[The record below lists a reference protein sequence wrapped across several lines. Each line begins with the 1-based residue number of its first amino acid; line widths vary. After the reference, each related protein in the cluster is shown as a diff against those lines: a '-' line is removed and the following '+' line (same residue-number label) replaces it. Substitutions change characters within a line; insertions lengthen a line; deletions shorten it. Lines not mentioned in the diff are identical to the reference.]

1 MDVVLLVATASGA
14 TYLPRRFFLRSPTP
28 TSSSS
33 CSGEGTG
40 GHRPPARMITV
51 HLALGLSL
59 SLFALALL
67 EAAPTHWLFWLTNI
81 SAAYR
86 AVLWGMTAVVVV
98 LIPSSCGTQILARRA
113 FAFEQTVDDEERKKL
128 SFKPSRDQHPAL
140 RLLYKS
146 ISVLAKTMY
155 YVFLAPIYYAVI
167 TPVGRLVCRT
177 RKEKGPILAMNNVE
191 RSPTSREEESK
202 AARKNHPLLLLLRDA
217 SFRQSAILGTI
228 GGTLLVGGVLAGITP
243 LVIEVSSKH
252 DTSTLARA
260 VSWLCATG
268 ILLSA
273 LLNGFGSVSL
283 PYSCLAGLFLEPVHP
298 DAIAKAEIELQQART
313 SLTSRLQE
321 VKNLSVAL
329 PTGLSSSTNNI
340 SSRRTSSSRWSLRK
354 VVRRNFSDLGDE
366 VSHRRSALLAEIDFV
381 DALIEEMSADVEEM
395 RSSQAAS
402 ERARTTTGRVR
413 SWIGIVFS
421 VVLLVRLCS
430 SVSSV
435 WYQYHYGFTE
445 HRSGADPITRIL
457 LWLLGHHVV
466 SQEDLHML
474 SQFISLILTGLL
486 SISQLRNF
494 LRIATIVQ
502 RRLRIFYRRCYCK
515 PRCTSTSLRDRSGG
529 SVKPSMDFEG
539 VSSGSEYIFSN
550 LVASLMCCYCLAC
563 VVLTKMMLPFEYRS
577 EFSAVLGME
586 EGDEERE
593 LFLIRTFAVNVL
605 FSLTALVSAL
615 VLAVILGIMK
625 ANTSRYSKSIDKHA
639 AVQLSPSILETTKS
653 LAEP

>member
-1 MDVVLLVATASGA
+1 MSLCWSPPQAGQRICRGAFSYGRQTA
-14 TYLPRRFFLRSPTP
+14 

-33 CSGEGTG
+33 SSEEGG
-40 GHRPPARMITV
+40 GHRGPARMITI

-67 EAAPTHWLFWLTNI
+67 EAAPTHWLFWLRNI

-86 AVLWGMTAVVVV
+86 TVLWGMTAVVVV

-113 FAFEQTVDDEERKKL
+113 FAIEQNVDDEERKKL
-128 SFKPSRDQHPAL
+128 SFKPSREHHPAL

-146 ISVLAKTMY
+146 LSVLANTIY
-155 YVFLAPIYYAVI
+155 YVLLAPIYYAVI
-167 TPVGRLVCRT
+167 TPVGRLVCRK

-202 AARKNHPLLLLLRDA
+202 AAKNHPLLLILRDA

-243 LVIEVSSKH
+243 LVIEVSSQH

-329 PTGLSSSTNNI
+329 PSSSSTNNL
-340 SSRRTSSSRWSLRK
+340 SSRRSSSSSRWSLRK

-395 RSSQAAS
+395 RSSQAVS
-402 ERARTTTGRVR
+402 EKARTTTGRIR
-413 SWIGIVFS
+413 SWIGVVFS

-435 WYQYHYGFTE
+435 WYQYHYGFIE
-445 HRSGADPITRIL
+445 HRSGADPITRML

-466 SQEDLHML
+466 SEEDLQRL

-494 LRIATIVQ
+494 LRTATTVQ
-502 RRLRIFYRRCYCK
+502 RRLSILYRRCYCK

-529 SVKPSMDFEG
+529 SVKSSTDFEG
-539 VSSGSEYIFSN
+539 VSTGSEYIFSN

-593 LFLIRTFAVNVL
+593 IFLIRTFAVNVL

-625 ANTSRYSKSIDKHA
+625 ANTSRYSKSIDNHA
-639 AVQLSPSILETTKS
+639 AVQLSPKS
-653 LAEP
+653 VAEPLIWEP